1 MAPRDRDLHDLLE
14 HRLHRR
20 HRLDRRRRR
29 RRAGSLFAGA
39 ALAVTAVALLAGF
52 GAGTAL
58 SVSCDLGALRPIAL
72 GQNSFVYAADG
83 TLLGSIP
90 AERNREPVRLG
101 RMARWLPAATVAIE
115 DRRFYQ
121 HGGVDYVGI
130 ARALWR
136 DVSAGKVVEGGSTI
150 SQQLVRNLYT
160 GRERTFERKVREACL
175 AIKLSSRW
183 SKNKILAGYLN
194 TVYYGNHAYGV
205 EAASQTYFSRHASQL
220 TLPQSSLLAG
230 LPQAPSVYD
239 PFHNPEAAIDRRNE
253 ALAAMLQNDAITP
266 AQYARAVRVK
276 TLGL

>member
-52 GAGTAL
+52 GAGTAFSL
-58 SVSCDLGALRPIAL
+58 SCDLGALRPIAI

-101 RMARWLPAATVAIE
+101 LMAHWLPSATIAIE
-115 DRRFYQ
+115 DRRFYE

-130 ARALWR
+130 ARAAWK
-136 DVSAGKVVEGGSTI
+136 DVSAGKVVQGGSTI
-150 SQQLVRNLYT
+150 TQQLVRNLYV
-160 GRERTFERKVREACL
+160 GQEKTFTRKIKEACL
-175 AIKLSSRW
+175 AIKLA
-183 SKNKILAGYLN
+183 SKWPKQKIINEYLN
-194 TVYYGNHAYGV
+194 TVYYGNH
-205 EAASQTYFSRHASQL
+205 
-220 TLPQSSLLAG
+220 
-230 LPQAPSVYD
+230 
-239 PFHNPEAAIDRRNE
+239 
-253 ALAAMLQNDAITP
+253 
-266 AQYARAVRVK
+266 
-276 TLGL
+276 